1 MLPLV
6 FFFHLR
12 TPPFVFR
19 EVGRFLSNR
28 EFIIHQLCFKSLAFD
43 VLTTPAEESGLSC
56 LQSACI
62 HGDVEAVSAILNL
75 SPDKL
80 HSAIALSVEIGR
92 NTSHFPGKPISF
104 ALSQQGSEKHKQ
116 VSELVEHV
124 TEHFQSQSLLHLAAK
139 RGNTKHLRRL
149 LDAGEHVDAVSP
161 DKSGDKETPL
171 MLAARFNQTEILDF
185 LVQKGA
191 SLEMR
196 DDMITV

>member
-1 MLPLV
+1 MLEE
-6 FFFHLR
+6 FGLR
-12 TPPFVFR
+12 RIDHP
-19 EVGRFLSNR
+19 
-28 EFIIHQLCFKSLAFD
+28 
-43 VLTTPAEESGLSC
+43 SGGKWTELPT
-56 LQSACI
+56 
-62 HGDVEAVSAILNL
+62 VS
-75 SPDKL
+75 L
-80 HSAIALSVEIGR
+80 HSWRRRSCQRNPQSQSRQTSQCVEIGR